1 MKEKDRHRS
10 EQAIGRILRR
20 YVRRKRFLRSSTVKG
35 TLANELGL
43 DSFELHQ
50 YLMKEEGCDA
60 ATWRTGLRIEWAKQL
75 ILAEPGTPLRDI
87 ATRSGF
93 SDHSNFSK
101 QFLAH
106 TGVPPSLWRRQAK
119 LQ

>member
-1 MKEKDRHRS
+1 MKEKAKHKG
-10 EQAIGRILRR
+10 EQAISRILRR
-20 YVRRKRFLRSSTVKG
+20 YVRRKGFLRSSTVKG

-43 DSFELHQ
+43 DSLDLHQ
-50 YLMKEEGCDA
+50 YLIKEKGCDA

-101 QFLAH
+101 QFIAN
-106 TGVPPSLWRRQAK
+106 TGLSPSEWRRQAK